1 MRKTIFSAILIL
13 STMSCAA
20 FMEDFG
26 EGKYDVA
33 IQQTAVALALT
44 SKPAVRRNDLLLGLY
59 YYSLISPPVQKPR
72 SSYSSAWDYVFYD
85 YDYNHALLDYE
96 YKLQDIHDMEMF
108 KLEMEVRR
116 IINELKS
123 AEDD

>member
-1 MRKTIFSAILIL
+1 
-13 STMSCAA
+13 
-20 FMEDFG
+20 MEDFG

-44 SKPAVRRNDLLLGLY
+44 SKPAVRNDLLLGLY
-59 YYSLISPPVQKPR
+59 YYPLVSPPVQKPR

-96 YKLQDIHDMEMF
+96 YKLKSINDMQMF
-108 KLEMEVRR
+108 QM
-116 IINELKS
+116 ELKVQQLIDDLKR
-123 AEDD
+123 AKED